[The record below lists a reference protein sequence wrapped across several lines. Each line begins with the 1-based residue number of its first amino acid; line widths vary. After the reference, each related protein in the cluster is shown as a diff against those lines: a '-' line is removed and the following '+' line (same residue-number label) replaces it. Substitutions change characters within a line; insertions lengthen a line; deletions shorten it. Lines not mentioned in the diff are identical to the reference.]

1 MLTLHV
7 HVHWQLGIHSLRCQH
22 FYKMLVLAGICL
34 LQSSGTSNANADVS
48 HTSSCSRLHSSHAWP
63 RYTMLAAQAYSE
75 AVVMTGMTSS
85 CFLYV
90 SAAAW
95 ISTLGPFCVGIE
107 GLAND
112 TVTSPCMGR
121 SQESM

>member
-1 MLTLHV
+1 M
-7 HVHWQLGIHSLRCQH
+7 QC
-22 FYKMLVLAGICL
+22 
-34 LQSSGTSNANADVS
+34 QSSLHFMAFKAANFVVHDPNRF
-48 HTSSCSRLHSSHAWP
+48 T
-63 RYTMLAAQAYSE
+63 AAQAYSE
-75 AVVMTGMTSS
+75 AVVMTGMASS

-121 SQESM
+121 KP